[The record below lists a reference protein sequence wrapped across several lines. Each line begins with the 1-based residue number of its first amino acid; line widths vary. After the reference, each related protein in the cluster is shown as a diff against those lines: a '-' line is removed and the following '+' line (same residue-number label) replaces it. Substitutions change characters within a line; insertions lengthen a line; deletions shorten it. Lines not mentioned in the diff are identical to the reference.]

1 MQGKCSMTFCL
12 LLLKQDWLLSEPKD
26 KMFLASL
33 ADQQTL
39 AALHLSPSLL
49 TSMGYKYTA
58 ITSFEDDPEVQT

>member
-26 KMFLASL
+26 KFLASL
-33 ADQQTL
+33 ANQQTL

-49 TSMGYKYTA
+49 TSMGYKYTV
-58 ITSFEDDPEVQT
+58 ITSFDDDPEVQT